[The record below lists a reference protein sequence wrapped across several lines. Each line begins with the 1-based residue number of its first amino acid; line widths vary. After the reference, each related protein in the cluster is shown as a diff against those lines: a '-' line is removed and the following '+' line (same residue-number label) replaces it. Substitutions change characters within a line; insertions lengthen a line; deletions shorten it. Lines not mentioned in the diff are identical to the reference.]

1 MQRSEVLA
9 LVIVFASGVWCIPV
23 EDTQGC
29 VISHANA
36 ISNVDSAVIRFTT
49 TGKECNF
56 TVTDIGSDSDQ
67 QTTDCHQ
74 SQGSE
79 DGYECELQS
88 LEPATTYQLRIKS
101 ITNGVQENLSISTG
115 PSAIE
120 GLQASGS
127 SESLDVSWKR
137 GPGRADGMRVLLI
150 DSLSQ
155 STTVNETLETTV
167 TSHSFKGLIP
177 GHHYNVSVAMVAG
190 NQTTLAS
197 ISTQTAP
204 AVVTSLQLD
213 SAGSEDSL
221 TASWRHPAGE
231 VEGYTL
237 TLSASNR
244 DGGKDDDIVLDGE
257 SPLAPQ
263 ELRLPP
269 NATEAMFQNLLPG
282 QAYSLKVATVSGK
295 LSSHTSVLGQ
305 TAPAAVSELS
315 IGSMADCSGLRL
327 TWAPPSGVFERYRV
341 LMLKGSEVM
350 LNRTVERT
358 ATELRLSELGVSP
371 GDADRAAV
379 IVESGALATAKYCD
393 AGAVPAPVSDLH
405 IRHADESSLSAMW
418 SHDPASGSSPAPRSG
433 YRVELLHGNST
444 QERRLDAEMREC
456 TFNVLTAGRAYQIN
470 VVTENGGFCSS
481 ATITGRTT
489 PREVQGL
496 SLSNRGNTDA
506 LLATWTA
513 ALDDL
518 DSYRL
523 LLSHGN
529 QLVLNQTVPTTSNA
543 TSTST
548 STSMSLWLRGLTPGA
563 SYTLQLLTMSGG
575 LASKP
580 VLAKGSTVPAAIGE
594 VTVSNNGRP
603 DFLSVSWKPA
613 LGEVDSYQVRL
624 KDRDTAV
631 HTMSLSRN
639 GSHECVFNSLV
650 SGRLYTISISTR
662 SGPFDNTTI
671 VQERTQPSSVQKP
684 TVAHS
689 ARDNFLRVYW
699 SHDAVGD
706 FDRYQVVIKHNDTV
720 QLEKNLT
727 RLQKECVFDSLVSG
741 RAYTVTVSTWS
752 GSYQTSVST
761 EGRTL
766 PAAVQSLALAGSSTE
781 ELWVTWSPA
790 PGDVDHYEVQL
801 LFNDTQVFPPDRLG
815 SDAREHRFSMLTPGR
830 LYKIMVSTFSGD
842 MQRPQRIQGRT
853 VPSQVRSLQVT
864 PGGQVGSLRAAWAPG
879 EGEVDAY
886 VITLTLGGQ
895 EAARREL
902 PKQVTQTEFQNLL
915 PPGQLYNVTV
925 QSVSGALTNNRTG
938 SGRTVPSAVTALQAD
953 TEHTTHSLTVTW
965 EHPTGIYDALELQL
979 QDKNGVA
986 VANATLPTATSRYL
1000 VAGLMP
1006 GRVYRVHLRTSSGG
1020 VHGPDA
1026 TAEGQTRPAAVHGL
1040 AVSTNTTRELSFRWS
1055 GSEGHVDGYDLYLYR
1070 QDDTLQD
1077 HSKVG
1082 PASRRCTFRGL
1093 QPGTLYKIVVLSR
1106 SGAMTNDSSI
1116 WARTVPSP
1124 VVGLQARHQEQT
1136 DTLHVTWRLG
1146 PGELSELLV
1155 SLYGPGGIQQAQQR
1169 LSREQTEHVFQGLVP
1184 GRLYSAVVTSHSGEL
1199 SNTATVAG
1207 RTVPLPP
1214 SSLRSRT
1221 TDHINATVEMT
1232 WSPPATGDFDDFQL
1246 QWQPRDRLSVKTVG
1260 ATQRALTGLYP
1271 GRLYNFTLRAVS
1283 GGVASGPTTYSTIV
1297 HGLVRTA
1304 PTSVQHMHCRP
1315 QSSTAVS
1322 CSWTPPEADHDSYE
1336 VDCRRDD
1343 DSGERVYSMVVDRDA
1358 MQHQIE
1364 KLDPHRLY
1372 AISVRARSGGLSSP
1386 PATGGAVTMIDRP
1399 PEPLDS
1405 VRVNE
1410 RAARV
1415 TQSSIFFKFN
1425 CSWFSDANG
1434 AVRLFSIIVAE
1445 SNDHELVQ
1453 PERRHPLPSYLDYK
1467 MNSSVRAYQTN
1478 YFSSHCTDNP
1488 DTSSKVFEI
1497 NLGAG
1502 MDTLGGPCEQE
1513 SDKRHYLNTY
1523 CDGPLKSKT
1532 AYRLSIRAFTQLFED
1547 NQKAPLF
1554 TDTYLSLPLVTQPE
1568 PLGGII
1574 EGLSA
1579 GMFLTGMMIAVIA
1592 LLIYRQRVRKVN
1604 RRVTSPVKASHFETH
1619 LSKLLADS
1627 NYLLSEEFEDL
1638 KDVGRNQPMDA
1649 ARLPE
1654 NRGKNRYNNIL
1665 PYDATR
1671 VKLSHLEDDPCS
1683 DFINASYIPGNNF
1696 RREYMATQGPLPGT
1710 KEDFWRM
1717 VWEQNVHNIVM
1728 VTQCVEKGR
1737 VKCDHYWPESRDPLY
1752 YGDLVVQMATESV
1765 LPEWTIREFKIC
1777 YEGQLAYPRVV
1788 RQFHYTVWPDHG
1800 VPETTQSLIQ
1810 YVRTVRDYID
1820 RVPTSGPTVVHCSAG
1835 VGRTGTFIAL
1845 DRALQ
1850 QLDNRGTVD
1859 IYGCVFDLRLHRSH
1873 MVQTECQYAFLHQ
1886 CVRDVLRARKL
1897 RCEQENPLYPIYENF
1912 NPEYY
1917 RDIIYTGH

>member
-1 MQRSEVLA
+1 MMQRSKILA
-9 LVIVFASGVWCIPV
+9 LMIIFTSGVWCIPL

-29 VISHANA
+29 DINHASA
-36 ISNVDSAVIRFTT
+36 ISTVDSIVIRFTT
-49 TGKECNF
+49 TGKECDF
-56 TVTDIGSDSDQ
+56 RVTHTSADSDQ
-67 QTTDCHQ
+67 KVTDCHR

-79 DGYECELQS
+79 EEYQCEIHG
-88 LEPATTYQLRIKS
+88 LEPATTYPLRIESK
-101 ITNGVQENLSISTG
+101 TNGAQENISISTG

-120 GLQASGS
+120 GLQVSGG
-127 SESLDVSWKR
+127 SESLEASWR
-137 GPGRADGMRVLLI
+137 PGPGRVDGMWVLLV
-150 DSLSQ
+150 DSLGQ
-155 STTVNETLETTV
+155 NPIWNETLEITA
-167 TSHSFKGLIP
+167 TSYTFKRLTP
-177 GHHYNVSVAMVAG
+177 GRCYNVTVVTEAG
-190 NQTTLAS
+190 DQTAHS
-197 ISTQTAP
+197 SMPTQTAP
-204 AVVTSLQLD
+204 ALVTNLRLESG
-213 SAGSEDSL
+213 GSEDSL
-221 TASWRHPAGE
+221 TASWERPVGD
-231 VEGYTL
+231 VDGYVL
-237 TLSASNR
+237 VLSTA
-244 DGGKDDDIVLDGE
+244 DGE
-257 SPLAPQ
+257 PSVLQ
-263 ELRLPP
+263 ESRLPS
-269 NATEAMFQNLLPG
+269 NATEAMFQQLLPG
-282 QAYSLKVATVSGK
+282 HSYSLAVTTTSGK
-295 LSSHTSVLGQ
+295 LSNHTSVLGQ
-305 TAPAAVSELS
+305 TAPGSVSELAL
-315 IGSMADCSGLRL
+315 GSVADCSSLRL
-327 TWAPPSGVFERYRV
+327 TWAPPAGVWERYRV
-341 LMLKGSEVM
+341 LLLKGSEVM
-350 LNRTVERT
+350 ANRTLERT
-358 ATELRLSELGVSP
+358 VTELRLSDMGLSP
-371 GDADRAAV
+371 GDTDRAAV
-379 IVESGALATAKYCD
+379 IVEIGALATAKYCD
-393 AGAVPAPVSDLH
+393 IGPVPAPVSDLH
-405 IRHADESSLSAMW
+405 IRHADETSLSAMW
-418 SHDPASGSSPAPRSG
+418 SHPSGSTPRSG
-433 YRVELLHGNST
+433 YRVELLHGNGT
-444 QERRLDAEMREC
+444 QGERKLDADMREC
-456 TFNVLTAGRAYQIN
+456 TFNVLTPGRAYQIT
-470 VVTENGGFCSS
+470 VVTDSGAFCS
-481 ATITGRTT
+481 ATSVSGRTI
-489 PREVQGL
+489 PLEVRGL
-496 SLSNRGNTDA
+496 SLSNRGSTDA
-506 LLATWTA
+506 LLATWTP
-513 ALDDL
+513 ALGDL

-523 LLSHGN
+523 LLSHGA
-529 QLVLNQTVPTTSNA
+529 QLVLNESVPANA
-543 TSTST
+543 TSH
-548 STSMSLWLRGLTPGA
+548 WLRGLTPGA
-563 SYTLQLLTMSGG
+563 PYRLQLLTLSGG

-580 VLAKGSTVPAAIGE
+580 ALAEGGTVPAAVGE

-603 DFLSVSWKPA
+603 DFLSVSWRPA
-613 LGEVDSYQVRL
+613 VGDVDSYHVLL
-624 KDRDTAV
+624 KNREKTV
-631 HTMSLSRN
+631 HNLVLSKN
-639 GSHECVFNSLV
+639 SHECVFNSLV
-650 SGRLYTISISTR
+650 SGCLYTISISTR
-662 SGPFDNTTI
+662 SGSFDNTTI

-706 FDRYQVVIKHNDTV
+706 FDHYQVLIKHNNTV
-720 QLEKNLT
+720 QQEKSLN
-727 RLQKECVFDSLVSG
+727 RSEKECVFTSLVSG

-766 PAAVQSLALAGSSTE
+766 PAEVQSLALAGSSTE

-815 SDAREHRFSMLTPGR
+815 SDVHEHRFSTLTPGR
-830 LYKIMVSTFSGD
+830 LYKIVVSTFSGD
-842 MQRPQRIQGRT
+842 IQRPQRIQGRT
-853 VPSQVRSLQVT
+853 VPSQVKSLQVM
-864 PGGQVGSLRAAWAPG
+864 PGSHSGSLRATWAPG
-879 EGEVDAY
+879 EGDVDLY

-895 EAARREL
+895 VRASREL
-902 PKQVTQTEFQNLL
+902 PKQVTETEFQNLL
-915 PPGQLYNVTV
+915 PGQLYNITV
-925 QSVSGALTNNRTG
+925 QSVSGALANSRT
-938 SGRTVPSAVTALQAD
+938 SYGRTVPSAVTALQAD

-965 EHPTGIYDALELQL
+965 EHPTGVYDGYELQL
-979 QDKNGVA
+979 QDENGA
-986 VANATLPTATSRYL
+986 VVTNASLPAAASRHL
-1000 VAGLMP
+1000 VPGLTP
-1006 GRVYRVHLRTSSGG
+1006 GRWYRVHLQTLSGG
-1020 VHGPDA
+1020 TRSPDA
-1026 TAEGQTRPAAVHGL
+1026 TAEGQTRPAAVNGL
-1040 AVSTNTTRELSFRWS
+1040 AVRTNTTRELSFRWS
-1055 GSEGHVDGYDLYLYR
+1055 GPEGHVDSYDIYLYR
-1070 QDDTLQD
+1070 QDEMLQD
-1077 HSKVG
+1077 HSAGG
-1082 PASRRCTFRGL
+1082 PGARGCTFRGL

-1106 SGAMTNDSSI
+1106 SRGMTNDSSI

-1136 DTLHVTWRLG
+1136 DSLHVSWRLG
-1146 PGELSELLV
+1146 QGELSELLV
-1155 SLYGPGGIQQAQQR
+1155 SLYGPDGNQQAEQR
-1169 LSREQTEHVFQGLVP
+1169 LGRDQTEHVFQGLLP
-1184 GRLYSAVVTSHSGEL
+1184 GRLYSAMVTSHSGEL

-1214 SSLRSRT
+1214 TSLRSRAT
-1221 TDHINATVEMT
+1221 EDANGTVEMT
-1232 WSPPATGDFDDFQL
+1232 WSPPAMGDFDNFDL
-1246 QWQPRDRLSVKTVG
+1246 QWQPRDRLSVRSVSS
-1260 ATQRALTGLYP
+1260 TQRALTGLYP
-1271 GRLYNFTLRAVS
+1271 GRLYNFTLRTVS
-1283 GGVASGPTTYSTIV
+1283 GGAMSAPMAYSPTI
-1297 HGLVRTA
+1297 HIPVRTA
-1304 PTSVQHMHCRP
+1304 PTRVLHMHCRP

-1322 CSWTPPEADHDSYE
+1322 CSWMPPEADYDGYE
-1336 VDCRRDD
+1336 VDCRRE
-1343 DSGERVYSMVVDRDA
+1343 DSGERVNYMVLDRDTTE
-1358 MQHQIE
+1358 HQIE
-1364 KLDPHRLY
+1364 KLDPHCHY
-1372 AISVRARSGGLSSP
+1372 VVSVRARAGGLNSP
-1386 PATGGAVTMIDRP
+1386 PATGGAITMIDRP
-1399 PEPLDS
+1399 PEPPDS

-1415 TQSSIFFKFN
+1415 TQSTIFFKFN
-1425 CSWFSDANG
+1425 CSWFSDVNG
-1434 AVRLFSIIVAE
+1434 AVRLFSIVVAE
-1445 SNDHELVQ
+1445 SNDNELAQ

-1478 YFSSHCTDNP
+1478 YFSSHCTGNP
-1488 DTSSKVFEI
+1488 DTTSKVFEI

-1502 MDTLGGPCEQE
+1502 MDTLGGPCELD
-1513 SDKRHYLNTY
+1513 SDKRHYLNTF
-1523 CDGPLKSKT
+1523 CDGPLKAKT

-1547 NQKAPLF
+1547 NQKEPLF

-1592 LLIYRQRVRKVN
+1592 LLIYRQRVRKVAVQEGPVVRMSMWKEVPASGIYMGVRSN

-1671 VKLSHLEDDPCS
+1671 VKLSYLEDDPCS

-1696 RREYMATQGPLPGT
+1696 RREYIATQGPLPGT

-1737 VKCDHYWPESRDPLY
+1737 VKCDHYWPETREPLY
-1752 YGDLVVQMATESV
+1752 YGDLVVQMSAESV

-1820 RVPTSGPTVVHCSAG
+1820 RVPTSGPTVAHCSAG

-1850 QLDNRGTVD
+1850 QLDSRGTVD

-1917 RDIIYTGH
+1917 KDIIYTGH